1 MKKFVAVFDGLCE
14 AAADP
19 VEGIVGRV
27 LMDTGY
33 RDHLKDSNT
42 EEDQQRL
49 ANIEELGTAAR
60 QFDDRFEE
68 GGRLEEFLE
77 QTSLVADTDAW
88 DTESDRATLMT
99 LHAAKGLEFP
109 VIYIVAVE
117 QGILPHE
124 RSKEDP
130 KQLEE
135 ERRLLFVGITRA
147 KHNLQ
152 LSLTR
157 SREYRGQIRRSV
169 PSNFIMELPRH
180 DMECFGTEPTMHREL
195 APSQHQRSHSSTDEA
210 LEEEQLDE
218 LALEWAEHERST
230 QRDVREGK
238 TLGDYAN
245 PSTPTGRTPAD
256 SSALE
261 GTPTGSESSPL
272 LANESPSPS
281 PRQDRTSPI
290 LTAAQLLGEND
301 AEPDEE
307 QVAPDAFALGMLV
320 THPEYGPGKIIALS
334 GKGQKRVA
342 TIQFLQPPDKRKFHL
357 AFSPLRPVGQRC

>member
-1 MKKFVAVFDGLCE
+1 M
-14 AAADP
+14 
-19 VEGIVGRV
+19 GRV

-109 VIYIVAVE
+109 AIYVVAVE

-124 RSKEDP
+124 RSREDP

-152 LSLTR
+152 LSLTK

-169 PSNFIMELPRH
+169 PSNFIMELPR
-180 DMECFGTEPTMHREL
+180 DEMECFGTEPSLHPEVTTTGYRPHRHGE
-195 APSQHQRSHSSTDEA
+195 PSPTDEA
-210 LEEEQLDE
+210 FAEEQLDE

-230 QRDVREGK
+230 QHDVPQQAAPDGQQINSM
-238 TLGDYAN
+238 T
-245 PSTPTGRTPAD
+245 STPKTP
-256 SSALE
+256 LE
-261 GTPTGSESSPL
+261 GPPTEGSPAEDAQAEVTPMPSKPQQAPVTPGSTHPT
-272 LANESPSPS
+272 APM
-281 PRQDRTSPI
+281 
-290 LTAAQLLGEND
+290 LTAAQLLGED
-301 AEPDEE
+301 DLETEAE
-307 QVAPDAFALGMLV
+307 QVAPDAFTLGMLV